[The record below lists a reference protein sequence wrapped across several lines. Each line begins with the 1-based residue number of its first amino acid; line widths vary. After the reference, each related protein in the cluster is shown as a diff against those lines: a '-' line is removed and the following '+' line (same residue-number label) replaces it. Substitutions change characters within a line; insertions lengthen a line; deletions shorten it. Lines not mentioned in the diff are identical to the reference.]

1 MTLGEVVVEYRKAH
15 SISQRSFA
23 KMCGMSNAYISML
36 ENNRNAKTGLP
47 IVPSLTAIKNVARAM
62 DVPLNDVLE
71 MMGDVPVS
79 LSSED
84 EQPQPLPSNIVPVK
98 RVRIPMLGGIAA
110 GEPILAEQQY
120 DAYVE
125 ADADLDCTY
134 ALRVD
139 GDSMEP
145 TVRYG
150 DIVFIRQQE
159 DVDDG
164 RIAAVLVDDSA
175 TLKRVYHIPNGLQ
188 LLSDNAAKYP
198 PRAVTFE
205 DYDCIRI
212 LGLAVAFK
220 RNL

>member
-1 MTLGEVVVEYRKAH
+1 MDLAEKVRKRRNELGW
-15 SISQRSFA
+15 SQEELA
-23 KMCGMSNAYISML
+23 LKMGYKSRVSVNKIECG
-36 ENNRNAKTGLP
+36 R
-47 IVPSLTAIKNVARAM
+47 
-62 DVPLNDVLE
+62 
-71 MMGDVPVS
+71 PVS
-79 LSSED
+79 QKIIYRLSQALGVTPGYLMGWED
-84 EQPQPLPSNIVPVK
+84 EQPQPLPANSIPVK
-98 RVRIPMLGGIAA
+98 RVQVPMLGGIAA

-125 ADADLDCTY
+125 ADADLDCTF

-220 RNL
+220 RDL

>member
-1 MTLGEVVVEYRKAH
+1 MDLAEKVRKRRNELGW
-15 SISQRSFA
+15 SQEELA
-23 KMCGMSNAYISML
+23 LKMGYKSRVSVNKIECG
-36 ENNRNAKTGLP
+36 R
-47 IVPSLTAIKNVARAM
+47 
-62 DVPLNDVLE
+62 
-71 MMGDVPVS
+71 PVS
-79 LSSED
+79 QKIIYRLSQALGVTPGYLMGWED
-84 EQPQPLPSNIVPVK
+84 DQPQPQPLPANLLPVK
-98 RVRIPMLGGIAA
+98 RVQVPMLGGIAA
-110 GEPILAEQQY
+110 GEPILADQQY
-120 DAYVE
+120 DTYVE

-145 TVRYG
+145 TVRLG

-198 PRAVTFE
+198 PRSVTFE

-220 RNL
+220 RSL

>member
-1 MTLGEVVVEYRKAH
+1 MSGIGDNIMNLRKLRGMTQEELAFKLGYKSKS
-15 SISQRSFA
+15 SINKIEQ
-23 KMCGMSNAYISML
+23 G
-36 ENNRNAKTGLP
+36 
-47 IVPSLTAIKNVARAM
+47 
-62 DVPLNDVLE
+62 LNDIPQSKIVMFAEALGVTHARL
-71 MMGDVPVS
+71 MGW
-79 LSSED
+79 ED
-84 EQPQPLPSNIVPVK
+84 EQPQPLPANCIPVK
-98 RVRIPMLGGIAA
+98 RVQVSMLGGIAA

-205 DYDCIRI
+205 DYDAIRI
-212 LGLAVAFK
+212 LGMAVAFK

>member
-1 MTLGEVVVEYRKAH
+1 MDLAEKVRKRRNELGW
-15 SISQRSFA
+15 SQEELA
-23 KMCGMSNAYISML
+23 LKMGYKSRVSVNKIECG
-36 ENNRNAKTGLP
+36 R
-47 IVPSLTAIKNVARAM
+47 
-62 DVPLNDVLE
+62 
-71 MMGDVPVS
+71 PVS
-79 LSSED
+79 QKIIYRLSQALGVTPGYLMGWED
-84 EQPQPLPSNIVPVK
+84 SKNILANQPMPANCIPVK
-98 RVRIPMLGGIAA
+98 RVQVPLLGGIAA

-220 RNL
+220 RSL

>member
-1 MTLGEVVVEYRKAH
+1 MDLAEKVRKRRNELGW
-15 SISQRSFA
+15 SQEELA
-23 KMCGMSNAYISML
+23 LKMGYKSRVSVNKIECG
-36 ENNRNAKTGLP
+36 R
-47 IVPSLTAIKNVARAM
+47 
-62 DVPLNDVLE
+62 
-71 MMGDVPVS
+71 PVS
-79 LSSED
+79 QKIIYRLSQALGVTPGYLMGWED
-84 EQPQPLPSNIVPVK
+84 DQPQPQPLPANLLPIK
-98 RVRIPMLGGIAA
+98 RAQIPMLGGIAA

-120 DAYVE
+120 DTYVE

-198 PRAVTFE
+198 PRVVTFE
-205 DYDCIRI
+205 GYDTIRI

-220 RNL
+220 RSL

>member
-15 SISQRSFA
+15 NISQRSFA

-62 DVPLNDVLE
+62 GTPLNDVLE
-71 MMGDVPVS
+71 MMGDVPVA
-79 LSSED
+79 LAFED
-84 EQPQPLPSNIVPVK
+84 EQPQPLPANIVPVK
-98 RVRIPMLGGIAA
+98 RVQVPLLGGIAA